1 MRSKVFNHKLI
12 SHLFQ
17 FYKVEIQHSK
27 DRLKAYLL
35 KELWG
40 CQQQE
45 AIADHI
51 S

>member
-1 MRSKVFNHKLI
+1 VTSKAFNHKLI

-17 FYKVEIQHSK
+17 FYRVEIQLSK

-40 CQQQE
+40 CQLQE
-45 AIADHI
+45 VIADHI
-51 S
+51 